1 MTAAGIPQLPELVRF
16 AHGKVNHEEP
26 LRIFGQEIYIKV
38 TGGQTGGAWSMI
50 EQTAPPG
57 GGPPVHCHTREDE
70 AFYVVEGDF
79 LFLIGEEKIEVHP
92 GDFVWAPRNIPHTL
106 LNIGSVPARALVT
119 MSPSGMEDFF
129 LKVAAITGPPAPEQI
144 GALFEEY
151 GLEFLGPP
159 IIP

>member
-1 MTAAGIPQLPELVRF
+1 
-16 AHGKVNHEEP
+16 
-26 LRIFGQEIYIKV
+26 
-38 TGGQTGGAWSMI
+38 MI
-50 EQTAPPG
+50 EQTTPPG

-129 LKVAAITGPPAPEQI
+129 LKVAAIPGAPTPEQI
-144 GALFEEY
+144 GELFEEY

>member
-50 EQTAPPG
+50 EQTTPPG

-70 AFYVVEGDF
+70 AF
-79 LFLIGEEKIEVHP
+79 
-92 GDFVWAPRNIPHTL
+92 
-106 LNIGSVPARALVT
+106 
-119 MSPSGMEDFF
+119 
-129 LKVAAITGPPAPEQI
+129 
-144 GALFEEY
+144 
-151 GLEFLGPP
+151 
-159 IIP
+159 